1 MKSKGEL
8 TMDINTFIYE
18 AIFEEK
24 EKYKVFYELIWEQ
37 FREDGFVIT
46 DEADTEIDCV
56 LKAVS
61 LQNLVGEFNYRIYDC
76 VNETGYEDVIE
87 YLQNLGISQEEI
99 LAYCEGNNNI
109 DTDEEDFETT
119 VKNALDY
126 TTEAVAD
133 KMLENYSADD
143 IFDMLF
149 TATYDFEQDFT
160 FEFEDTDEFL
170 AFVDSNSE
178 RLDSYKEEYPAVMRW
193 IESGMIC

>member
-8 TMDINTFIYE
+8 IMDINTFIYE

-37 FREDGFVIT
+37 FKEDGFVIT
-46 DEADTEIDCV
+46 DEVDTEIDCV

-109 DTDEEDFETT
+109 DTDEEDFEAT

-126 TTEAVAD
+126 TTETVAD

>member
-1 MKSKGEL
+1 
-8 TMDINTFIYE
+8 MDINTFIYE

-109 DTDEEDFETT
+109 DNDEEDFETT

-126 TTEAVAD
+126 TTETVAD